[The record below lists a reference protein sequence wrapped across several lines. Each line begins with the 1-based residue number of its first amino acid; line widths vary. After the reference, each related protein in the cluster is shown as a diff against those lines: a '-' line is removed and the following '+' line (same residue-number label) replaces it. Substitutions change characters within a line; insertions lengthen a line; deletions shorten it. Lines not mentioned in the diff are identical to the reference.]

1 MHAAART
8 QRPSAPLVSGAGE
21 ALCVRVRWG
30 NHRVATHVLDA
41 GLADDAVTL
50 GSGADADVVLPRP
63 GRARFACAGD
73 TFVFAF
79 TDGLAGEVLRNGET
93 PLTLDECIS
102 RGLAEESGDGWA
114 MRLGH
119 ADAVR
124 LDAGSL
130 TVDAFH
136 IRRPRRALGRLDDVL
151 DYRYLNVLLLCFL
164 AGAVLLAQ
172 VSFAPLEAWDD
183 GPSSADVTRLRHILV
198 KPPPEPK
205 KMAAANAASP
215 DAPKKGTPTKDGTPK
230 RKASPPRV
238 GGGGGPDARA
248 LVGQAFAGLGAQ
260 GVFGGGGLG
269 KELASAMGTMVG
281 ASDGLGGLTL
291 RGSGAGGP
299 GGELVGIGG
308 IARPGKKVGEG
319 VGALCPPG
327 KTCKAD
333 MTPTIEPGPAVVCG
347 GGPCLD
353 KELIRRIIRSHLGQV
368 RYCYEAQLNANP
380 SLEGKVAITFHVVA
394 SGVVDD
400 ARVASTTANNTGLE
414 SCLVSRVRTWRFP
427 VDARAGSYVVTYPF
441 IFKTAG
447 R

>member
-8 QRPSAPLVSGAGE
+8 QRRSAPLVGAAGE

-30 NHRVATHVLDA
+30 DHRVATHVLDA
-41 GLADDAVTL
+41 GLADEALTL
-50 GSGADADVVLPRP
+50 GPGADADVVLPRS
-63 GRARFACAGD
+63 GRARFSCAGEA
-73 TFVFAF
+73 FVFAF
-79 TDGLAGEVLRNGET
+79 TDGLAGQVLRNGEV
-93 PLTLDECIS
+93 PLSLDECIA
-102 RGLAEESGDGWA
+102 RGLAQELGDGWV

-130 TVDAFH
+130 TVDAFP
-136 IRRPRRALGRLDDVL
+136 IRRPRRALGALDDVL
-151 DYRYLNVLLLCFL
+151 DYRWLNVLLLCFL

-172 VSFAPLEAWDD
+172 LSFTPVEAWDD
-183 GPSSADVTRLRHILV
+183 GPRADVTRLRHILV

-205 KMAAANAASP
+205 KVAAANAPSA

-230 RKASPPRV
+230 RKAAPPRA

-269 KELASAMGTMVG
+269 NELASAMGTMVG
-281 ASDGLGGLTL
+281 ASDGLGGLSL
-291 RGSGAGGP
+291 RGSAAGGP

-319 VGALCPPG
+319 VGQLCPAG
-327 KTCKAD
+327 KTCKAAT
-333 MTPTIEPGPAVVCG
+333 TPEIDVREPVVCG
-347 GGPCLD
+347 GGACLD
-353 KELIRRIIRSHLGQV
+353 KELIRRVIRSHLGQV

-394 SGVVDD
+394 SGLVDD
-400 ARVASTTANNTGLE
+400 ARVASSTANNAGLE
-414 SCLVSRVRTWRFP
+414 ACLVSRVRTWRFP
-427 VDARAGSYVVTYPF
+427 ADPRAGSYVITYPF
-441 IFKTAG
+441 LFKTAG